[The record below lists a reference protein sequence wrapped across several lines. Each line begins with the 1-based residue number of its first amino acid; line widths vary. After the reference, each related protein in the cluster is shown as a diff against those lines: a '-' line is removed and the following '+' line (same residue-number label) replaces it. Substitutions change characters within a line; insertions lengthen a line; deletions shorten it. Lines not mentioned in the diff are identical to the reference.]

1 MPKSLKIKKNLLVV
15 LLGGTIGSSVD
26 KDGNV
31 ALEEQGFDA
40 EFFEALDKRFN
51 YKVIEH
57 VRYSSENASVSTY
70 KEAIGKIMEEAGKG
84 SSKYKGILIL
94 HGTDS
99 MAYFAQLVIRCLS
112 HLKMPIIVTG
122 AKRPKNDPRTD
133 SVKNIIMAIGL
144 LAAAV
149 KDGTGPRTVGV
160 VYEDSLTKK
169 SLYVPAQDAETAD
182 INGDMRMFC
191 DRSDPAS
198 ATFNKKAKS
207 HFATEEYRKRAEAF
221 LAREERKILLIPAV
235 PQPYVPEDLTGF
247 AAVLIECYHSGTADN
262 NILVPLAAKCREA
275 GIPCYM
281 GPVPVNGNIYES
293 RRALEDAGCI
303 PIKGMPL
310 EGCWAEVVID
320 HA

>member
-26 KDGNV
+26 PEGNV
-31 ALEEQGFDA
+31 SLDNNVYEG

-51 YKVIEH
+51 YKVVEP
-57 VRYSSENASVSTY
+57 VRYSSENATISTY
-70 KEAIGKIMEEAGKG
+70 KEALRKILEAAGN
-84 SSKYKGILIL
+84 SRYKGILIL

-99 MAYFAQLVIRCLS
+99 MAFFAQLAVRCLS
-112 HLKMPIIVTG
+112 HLKIPVIITG
-122 AKRPKNDPRTD
+122 AKRPKNDPKTD
-133 SVKNIIMAIGL
+133 AVKNIMMSLGI

-149 KDGTGPRTVGV
+149 KDASGPRTFGV
-160 VYEDSLTKK
+160 VYEDSLTRKP
-169 SLYVPAQDAETAD
+169 LYVSAQDAVTAD

-191 DRSDPAS
+191 DRSDPSS
-198 ATFNKKAKS
+198 ATFKKKGKS
-207 HFATEEYRKRAEAF
+207 PFSSEEYMKRTAKF
-221 LAREERKILLIPAV
+221 LARQEGKIITVPSVPNAYV
-235 PQPYVPEDLTGF
+235 PQDIAGVD
-247 AAVLIECYHSGTADN
+247 AVLIECYHSGTQDN
-262 NILVPLAAKCREA
+262 IRLASLTEACRSS

-293 RRALEDAGCI
+293 RKALEDMGCI
-303 PIKGMPL
+303 PLSGMPF